1 MYSFEFTTG
10 CTKHSHPFDGRLPA
24 FEAPV
29 QSWSEENV
37 RKASLQ
43 QSF

>member
-1 MYSFEFTTG
+1 M
-10 CTKHSHPFDGRLPA
+10 PA